1 MADGLVRIE
10 RADPVARLLLNDP
23 ERRNAMS
30 YGMIGELVAA
40 LRELDADPAVRAIV
54 LTGEGEH
61 FSGGANL
68 REFATELSRSAA
80 RHWESG
86 AVWEQLFSLVPA
98 MAKPVVAAVQGYAL
112 GGGCGLVALCDLAVA
127 SDDAKL
133 GMTEINVGLFP
144 LLVLPALQRAVGPRR
159 ARELAL
165 TGAIIDAGEAHRI
178 GLVNRVAPRAQVAAV
193 AGEIAAAL
201 AARSPEAIK
210 LGKHVLAT
218 TQDMTYAQAIAF
230 ARGARVTYLLSDG
243 LREGVEAFVNKR
255 TPKW

>member
-1 MADGLVRIE
+1 MAAGLVRVE
-10 RADPVARLLLNDP
+10 RVGPVARAILNDP

-30 YGMIGELVAA
+30 YSMISELVAA
-40 LRELDADPAVRAIV
+40 FRDLDADPEVRAVV
-54 LTGEGEH
+54 LTGAGEH
-61 FSGGANL
+61 FSAGADL
-68 REFATELSRSAA
+68 REFAAELKQNAA

-86 AVWEQLFSLVPA
+86 ALWEQLFSFVPA

-144 LLVLPALQRAVGPRR
+144 LLVLPALQRAVGERW

-165 TGAIIDAGEAHRI
+165 TGAIIDAAEAHRI
-178 GLVNRVAPRAQVAAV
+178 GLVNRLVSRAQVPAA
-193 AGEIAAAL
+193 ALELAAAL
-201 AARSPEAIK
+201 ASRSPEAIR

-230 ARGARVTYLLSDG
+230 ARSARVTFLLSEG
-243 LREGVEAFVNKR
+243 LREGVEAFVSKR